1 MPLCLEEFIFNT
13 LYMIDFF
20 IKVKQQKAQNLPFV
34 LYRKPNNI
42 KLIGFFQNNDHLYFA
57 ENFEETGFVFAPFNG
72 SQMILIPR
80 NQSVKWETLIAC
92 SQENEDSDFIDSED
106 IQVKEHFEMLVQKGI
121 DAIAKGTLKKV
132 VLSRKEIVGLSNFDL
147 VSIFE
152 KLIQNYPTA
161 FCYCWFHP
169 KIGLWMGATPERLLK
184 ANTNTF
190 YTMSLAG
197 TQKLQGDE
205 EVVWEKKEM
214 EEQQFVTDF
223 ILDNLKELTS
233 EVSVSSPYTAQ
244 AGTLAHIKTDI
255 EGVINDNSS
264 LKEVVSVLHP
274 TPAVC
279 GLPKEVAKNFI
290 LENEGYD
297 REYYTGF
304 LGELNKEGFNK
315 GEIKSD
321 LYVNLRCMQ
330 IKDNQAHLYVG
341 CGITK
346 DSIPEKEWRESVNKS
361 MTMKKILDLK

>member
-1 MPLCLEEFIFNT
+1 
-13 LYMIDFF
+13 MIDFF
-20 IKVKQQKAQNLPFV
+20 IKVKQHKAQNLPFV
-34 LYRKPNNI
+34 LYRKPNDI
-42 KLIGFFQNNDHLYFA
+42 KLVGFFQNNDHLYFA
-57 ENFEETGFVFAPFNG
+57 ENFDETGFVFAPFEG
-72 SQMILIPR
+72 SQMILIPKD
-80 NQSVKWETLIAC
+80 QSVKWEELIT
-92 SQENEDSDFIDSED
+92 SFKENQDSDFKDLED
-106 IQVKEHFEMLVQKGI
+106 EQSKEHFETLVQKGI
-121 DAIAKGTLKKV
+121 DAIAKGTFKKV
-132 VLSRKEIVGLSNFDL
+132 VLSRKEIVDLPNFDL

-152 KLIQNYPTA
+152 KLIQTYPTA
-161 FCYCWFHP
+161 YCYCWFHP

-184 ANTNTF
+184 ATNKKF
-190 YTMSLAG
+190 YTMALAG
-197 TQKLQGDE
+197 TQKLQGTA

-223 ILDNLKELTS
+223 ILNNLKNLTS
-233 EVSVSSPYTAQ
+233 EEIVSSPYTVQ

-255 EGVINDNSS
+255 EGIIKENSS

-279 GLPKEVAKNFI
+279 GLPKEAAKDFI

-315 GEIKSD
+315 QELKTD

-330 IKDNQAHLYVG
+330 IKDNQAHLYMG

-361 MTMKKILDLK
+361 VTMKKILDL

>member
-1 MPLCLEEFIFNT
+1 
-13 LYMIDFF
+13 
-20 IKVKQQKAQNLPFV
+20 
-34 LYRKPNNI
+34 
-42 KLIGFFQNNDHLYFA
+42 
-57 ENFEETGFVFAPFNG
+57 
-72 SQMILIPR
+72 
-80 NQSVKWETLIAC
+80 
-92 SQENEDSDFIDSED
+92 
-106 IQVKEHFEMLVQKGI
+106 
-121 DAIAKGTLKKV
+121 
-132 VLSRKEIVGLSNFDL
+132 
-147 VSIFE
+147 
-152 KLIQNYPTA
+152 
-161 FCYCWFHP
+161 
-169 KIGLWMGATPERLLK
+169 
-184 ANTNTF
+184 
-190 YTMSLAG
+190 MSLAG
-197 TQKLQGDE
+197 TQKIQGDK
-205 EVVWEKKEM
+205 EVVWEKKEI

-244 AGTLAHIKTDI
+244 AGTIAHIKTDI

-290 LENEGYD
+290 LKHEGYD

-330 IKDNQAHLYVG
+330 IKDNQAHLYMG

-346 DSIPEKEWRESVNKS
+346 DSIPEKEWKESVNKS

>member
-1 MPLCLEEFIFNT
+1 
-13 LYMIDFF
+13 MIDFF
-20 IKVKQQKAQNLPFV
+20 IKVKQHKTQNLPFV
-34 LYRKPNNI
+34 LYRKPNDI
-42 KLIGFFQNNDHLYFA
+42 KLVGFFQNNDHLYFA
-57 ENFEETGFVFAPFNG
+57 ENFDESGFVFAPFEG
-72 SQMILIPR
+72 SQMILIPKD
-80 NQSVKWETLIAC
+80 QSVKWEELIT
-92 SQENEDSDFIDSED
+92 SFKENQDSDLKDLED
-106 IQVKEHFEMLVQKGI
+106 EQSKENFEKLVQKGI
-121 DAIAKGTLKKV
+121 DAIAKGTFKKV
-132 VLSRKEIVGLSNFDL
+132 VLSRKEIVDLPNFDL

-152 KLIQNYPTA
+152 KLIQTYPTA
-161 FCYCWFHP
+161 YCYCWFHP

-184 ANTNTF
+184 ATNKKF
-190 YTMSLAG
+190 YTMALAG
-197 TQKLQGDE
+197 TQKLHGTD

-223 ILDNLKELTS
+223 ILNNLKNLTS
-233 EVSVSSPYTAQ
+233 EEIVSSPYTVQ

-255 EGVINDNSS
+255 EGIIKENSS

-279 GLPKEVAKNFI
+279 GLPKEAAKDFI

-315 GEIKSD
+315 QELKTD

-330 IKDNQAHLYVG
+330 IKDNQVHLYMG

-361 MTMKKILDLK
+361 VTMKKILDL

>member
-1 MPLCLEEFIFNT
+1 
-13 LYMIDFF
+13 MIDFF

-34 LYRKPNNI
+34 LYRKSNNI
-42 KLIGFFQNNDHLYFA
+42 KLKGFFQNNDHLYFA
-57 ENFEETGFVFAPFNG
+57 ENFEETGFVFAPFEG
-72 SQMILIPR
+72 SQKILIPSS
-80 NQSVKWETLIAC
+80 QSVKWEAIIT
-92 SQENEDSDFIDSED
+92 SSKENDDSDFIDLED
-106 IQVKEHFEMLVQKGI
+106 ELAKVHFVMLVQKGI
-121 DAIAKGTLKKV
+121 DAIAKGDFNKV
-132 VLSRKEIVGLSNFDL
+132 VLSRKEIIDLSNFDL

-161 FCYCWFHP
+161 FCYCWYHP

-184 ANTNTF
+184 SNNRTLH
-190 YTMSLAG
+190 TMSLAG
-197 TQKLQGDE
+197 TQKIQGEKD
-205 EVVWEKKEM
+205 VVWEKKEM

-223 ILDNLKELTS
+223 ILNNLKDLTS

-255 EGVINDNSS
+255 EGIINHNSS
-264 LKEVVSVLHP
+264 LKDVVSALHP

-279 GLPKEVAKNFI
+279 GLPKETAKEFI
-290 LENEGYD
+290 IDNEGYD

-330 IKDNQAHLYVG
+330 IKDNQAYLYMG

-346 DSIPEKEWRESVNKS
+346 DSIPEKEWKESVNKS
-361 MTMKKILDLK
+361 VTMKKILKLS

>member
-1 MPLCLEEFIFNT
+1 
-13 LYMIDFF
+13 MIDFF

-57 ENFEETGFVFAPFNG
+57 ENFEETGFVFAPFQG

-80 NQSVKWETLIAC
+80 NQSVKWETLVP
-92 SQENEDSDFIDSED
+92 SSDENNALDFIDSED
-106 IQVKEHFEMLVQKGI
+106 IQAKEHFEGLVQKGI

-132 VLSRKEIVGLSNFDL
+132 VVSREEIVNVSNFDL

-169 KIGLWMGATPERLLK
+169 KIGLWMGASPERLLK
-184 ANTNTF
+184 ANSDTF

-197 TQKLQGDE
+197 TQKIQPSK
-205 EVVWEKKEM
+205 EVVWEKKEI

-223 ILDNLKELTS
+223 ILNNLKDLTS
-233 EVSVSSPYTAQ
+233 EVAVSSPYTAQ

-255 EGVINDNSS
+255 EGVINEHSS

-304 LGELNKEGFNK
+304 LGELNKEGFNT

-330 IKDNQAHLYVG
+330 IKEDSKRAITQAHLYVG

-346 DSIPEKEWRESVNKS
+346 DSIPENEWKESVNKS
-361 MTMKKILDLK
+361 ATMKQVL